1 MNPSYKMKMKIEKA
15 AILDCYVDE
24 PACLGVPPYIAPYP
38 RYIAGALLE
47 NNIEVLYYTVDQLRK
62 NPSLYSALNRA
73 DLLIIIA
80 GVTVPGKYLGGTP
93 ATMGEIKKIASSIKG
108 PIKLMGGPGA
118 RFGSGVEGG
127 RSAESI
133 ESVKSVFDIIASGD
147 VEAVVSDLLKS
158 GIEKVD
164 ANKMRTSSDLKEI
177 AVKGA
182 QIVKQHQDY
191 PYTMAE
197 IETCRGCYRACCSFC
212 IEQLYGAPDYRPVE
226 DIVEEVKALYRA
238 GIRHFRIGRQPD
250 LFAYQSF
257 EADGEFPRP
266 NPDAIEKLY
275 KGIRSV
281 APELKVLHMD
291 NANPGLISAFP
302 EEAREIAKFIVKYH
316 TSGDV
321 AALGVESADPRVIKA
336 NGLKAMPED
345 ALRAIEIINEIG
357 ARTGASGLPELLPGV
372 NFVHGLIGETGETYE
387 LNYQFLKEVMEKK
400 LLLRRINI
408 RQVMPFEGTE
418 MGKTGDSIARKHKAL
433 FHRWK
438 KRIREE
444 IDHKMIQHVVPTGR
458 VLRGVRTEM
467 HEGKL
472 TFGRQI
478 GTYPIL
484 VGIPFKLELNQFLD
498 VKVVDHGY
506 RSITALPYPLD
517 VNKASLQLLSYIP
530 GIGRK
535 RAARIVLS
543 RPFNNGQ
550 AFLNCFD
557 DEKIGRSALEYV
569 RI

>member
-1 MNPSYKMKMKIEKA
+1 MLVMIEIRKA

-38 RYIAGALLE
+38 RYIAGALWKSKHD
-47 NNIEVLYYTVDQLRK
+47 IEVLYLTVDQLRK
-62 NPSLYSALNRA
+62 DRTLYSTLNKM

-93 ATMGEIKKIASSIKG
+93 ATLGEIKRIASRISTFKV
-108 PIKLMGGPGA
+108 LGGPAA

-127 RSAESI
+127 KKAERL
-133 ESVKSVFDIIASGD
+133 ESEALFDLIAFGD
-147 VEAVVSDLLKS
+147 IEAVVSDLLAY
-158 GIEKVD
+158 GPEKADV
-164 ANKMRTSSDLKEI
+164 NKTRTSSDLSEI
-177 AVKGA
+177 AVRGA

-191 PYTMAE
+191 PHTMAE

-212 IEQLYGAPDYRPVE
+212 IEQFYGEPDYRAVE
-226 DIVEEVKALYRA
+226 DIVEEVKALYSA

-257 EADGEFPRP
+257 ETNGEFPRP
-266 NPDAIEKLY
+266 NPEAIERLY
-275 KGIRSV
+275 RGIRSA
-281 APELKVLHMD
+281 APGLKVLHMD

-302 EEAREIAKFIVKYH
+302 EEARQIARIIVKYH

-345 ALRAIEIINEIG
+345 SLRAIEIINEVG
-357 ARTGASGLPELLPGV
+357 ARRGASGLPELLPGI
-372 NFVHGLIGETGETYE
+372 NFVHGLIGETRETFE
-387 LNYQFLKEVMEKK
+387 LNYEFLREVMEKK
-400 LLLRRINI
+400 LLVRRINI
-408 RQVMPFEGTE
+408 RQVMPFEGTK
-418 MGKTGDSIARKHKAL
+418 MGEIGDDIARKHKAL
-433 FHRWK
+433 FHHWK

-444 IDHKMIQHVVPTGR
+444 IDHKMIQRIVPTGT
-458 VLRGVRTEM
+458 VLRSVRTEM

-472 TFGRQI
+472 TYGRQI
-478 GTYPIL
+478 GSYPIL
-484 VGIPFKLELNQFLD
+484 VGIPLKLELNQFLD

-517 VNKASLQLLSYIP
+517 VNNASLQLLSYIP
-530 GIGRK
+530 GIGKK
-535 RAARIVLS
+535 RAARIVRS
-543 RPFNNGQ
+543 RPFESVE
-550 AFLNCFD
+550 AFLKCFD
-557 DEKIGRSALEYV
+557 DFEIGRSALEYV